1 MNVQDTQVKSE
12 WNDKGLIMTDTDP
25 CCALCGGPV
34 GKDGRTLEAR
44 TVASI
49 APSAPRG
56 PMASKPR
63 APMASKDDPSEDL
76 PPGERYSRA
85 VERRDALVRD
95 RRISKGRRY
104 TDQHP

>member
-1 MNVQDTQVKSE
+1 
-12 WNDKGLIMTDTDP
+12 MTDTNP
-25 CCALCGGPV
+25 RCTLCGGLV
-34 GKDGRTLEAR
+34 GKDGQTLDAR

-49 APSAPRG
+49 APSAPNAQ
-56 PMASKPR
+56 MASKAR

>member
-1 MNVQDTQVKSE
+1 
-12 WNDKGLIMTDTDP
+12 MTDTDP
-25 CCALCGGPV
+25 RCALCGGVV

-49 APSAPRG
+49 VPSAPR
-56 PMASKPR
+56 
-63 APMASKDDPSEDL
+63 APIVSKDDPSEDL

-95 RRISKGRRY
+95 RRVSKGRRY